1 MEDLLQNRRKFGP
14 IAEIF
19 STLNYSA
26 QHKLAV
32 IRLREPSAAVQKR
45 RHAPNQSADLI
56 ENTSADPNM
65 WQGLGEIV
73 SIYPK

>member
-1 MEDLLQNRRKFGP
+1 MEDLLQNRREFGP
-14 IAEIF
+14 IAEMS

-26 QHKLAV
+26 QHELAA
-32 IRLREPSAAVQKR
+32 IRVREPSAAFQKR
-45 RHAPNQSADLI
+45 RHALNQSADVI

-65 WQGLGEIV
+65 WQGLGKIV